1 MTQTSVSCIG
11 GSAVICSVVLRFC
24 ASAGFGVCLWAAAAR
39 AEPAV
44 DDALAC
50 RRWKAV
56 LLDLSPLGARIHLP
70 ESWPSNGGYR
80 RCSMNAEGIVTGSAD
95 VAPSIGA
102 VSTEVAWAWSPRV
115 LPGYALSAGIS
126 RLPGLLETMENPVE
140 SAACDVSDGGFTV
153 GASRGAAV
161 RWDLTATGTPVS
173 AFAIAPA
180 PAAESAALGIG
191 RVGGT
196 VVAGM
201 TTENCAGS
209 GPGSGG
215 VYARAF
221 IGDSAT
227 LAGTM
232 LANQLWVGST
242 SIYRGEVFGFAC
254 DGVSIWGAGRLELAQ
269 SCGQDV
275 LSPCPFRTSRAFRW
289 IGSPTSQ
296 SHVLAARGSTQLGSE
311 AIRARD
317 SDILVGRALE
327 PAPNPHCAPRAL
339 IWHDLSTASPLSED
353 LQAYVTLAST
363 ADSSIAL
370 GVRRHLGGGIRV
382 AGATAAAS
390 GAGIVA
396 DYDSAVIWD
405 ECGGGWYAKHPL
417 VPTLVHDLDAASTA
431 LWRPECDD
439 WHALVAYDVTDSGLF
454 VGSTSTPRNRVFV
467 ATRLTDINADLII
480 NALDIAA
487 MLGAW
492 GATASSPCEPLA
504 QDTTLDGQ
512 VDARD
517 LADLL
522 GDWTTGVIT
531 GLDSFCCEST
541 AVSLEELELA
551 LALSGESDIHT
562 FRTHAAQLAT
572 SELDARCAII
582 HEALEAIRH
591 AAH

>member
-1 MTQTSVSCIG
+1 MAPSFILRIG
-11 GSAVICSVVLRFC
+11 GSAVVRSFC
-24 ASAGFGVCLWAAAAR
+24 GAIGVGVFLLSLTAR
-39 AEPAV
+39 AHPLEGDVLP
-44 DDALAC
+44 C

-56 LLDLSPLGARIHLP
+56 LLDLSPLGVRIHLP
-70 ESWPSNGGYR
+70 ESWPSSAGYR
-80 RCSMNAEGIVTGSAD
+80 RFSMNAEGIVAGSAA

-102 VSTEVAWAWSPRV
+102 ALTEVAWAWSPRV
-115 LPGYALSAGIS
+115 LPAYALSAGTT
-126 RLPGLLETMENPVE
+126 RLPGLLETPEDPAQ

-153 GASRGAAV
+153 GVSRGVAV
-161 RWDLTATGTPVS
+161 RWDLTAAGTPVS
-173 AFAIAPA
+173 AFAITPA
-180 PAAESAALGIG
+180 PAAESAALGID

-221 IGDSAT
+221 LGDSTT

-254 DGVSIWGAGRLELAQ
+254 DGASIWGAGRLEFAQ
-269 SCGQDV
+269 SCGPDV
-275 LSPCPFRTSRAFRW
+275 LYPCPFQTSLAFRW
-289 IGSPTSQ
+289 IGSPTSE
-296 SHVLAARGSTQLGSE
+296 SHVLAVLGSMQLGSE

-317 SDILVGRALE
+317 TDILVGRALD
-327 PAPNPHCAPRAL
+327 PAPNPACAPRAL
-339 IWHDLSTASPLSED
+339 IWQDLSKALPWSED
-353 LQAYVTLAST
+353 LQAYVTLAPT

-390 GAGIVA
+390 GSGIVA
-396 DYDSAVIWD
+396 NYDAAVLWD
-405 ECGGGWYAKHPL
+405 ECEGGWHAKHPL
-417 VPTLVHDLDAASTA
+417 VPTLVHDLDASNAT
-431 LWRPECDD
+431 LWRPECAD
-439 WHALVAYDVTDSGLF
+439 WRALVAYDATESGLF
-454 VGSTSTPRNRVFV
+454 VGSSSTPSNRVFV
-467 ATRLTDINADLII
+467 ATRLTDINADLVI
-480 NALDIAA
+480 NALDIAS

-504 QDTTLDGQ
+504 QDTNLDGQ

-517 LADLL
+517 LAELL
-522 GDWTTGVIT
+522 GDWTAGVIT
-531 GLDSFCCEST
+531 GLDSFCCDST
-541 AVSLEELELA
+541 AISLEELELA
-551 LALSGESDIHT
+551 LALSGERDIDT
-562 FRTHAAQLAT
+562 FRTHAAQLTT
-572 SELDARCAII
+572 SALDARCASI
-582 HEALEAIRH
+582 HEVLEAIRH

>member
-1 MTQTSVSCIG
+1 M
-11 GSAVICSVVLRFC
+11 
-24 ASAGFGVCLWAAAAR
+24 ASAAR
-39 AEPAV
+39 ADPVE
-44 DDALAC
+44 DDAMPC

-56 LLDLSPLGARIHLP
+56 LLDLSPLGARIYLP
-70 ESWPSNGGYR
+70 ESWPSKGDYR
-80 RCSMNAEGIVTGSAD
+80 RFSMNAEGIVTGSAD
-95 VAPSIGA
+95 VAPSVGA
-102 VSTEVAWAWSPRV
+102 ALTEVAWAWSPRA
-115 LPGYALSAGIS
+115 LPGYALSAGVS
-126 RLPGLLETMENPVE
+126 RLPGLLETTEDPAQ
-140 SAACDVSDGGFTV
+140 SAACDLSDSGFAV
-153 GASRGAAV
+153 GTSRGAAV

-173 AFAIAPA
+173 PFAIMPA
-180 PAAESAALGIG
+180 PAAASAALGID

-201 TTENCAGS
+201 TTEYCAGS
-209 GPGSGG
+209 GPGPGSGG
-215 VYARAF
+215 VYPRAF

-242 SIYRGEVFGFAC
+242 SMYRGEVFGFAC
-254 DGVSIWGAGRLELAQ
+254 DGVSIWGAGRLEVFQ
-269 SCGQDV
+269 SCGPGWFY
-275 LSPCPFRTSRAFRW
+275 PCQFETSRAFRW
-289 IGSPTSQ
+289 IGSPTSE
-296 SHVLAARGSTQLGSE
+296 SHVLETLGSAQLGSE

-317 SDILVGRALE
+317 SDILVGRTLD
-327 PAPNPHCAPRAL
+327 PAPNPICAPRAL
-339 IWHDLSTASPLSED
+339 IWHDLSTASPWSED

-390 GAGIVA
+390 GFGIVA
-396 DYDSAVIWD
+396 NYDSAVLWD
-405 ECGGGWYAKHPL
+405 ECEGGWYAKHPL
-417 VPTLVHDLDAASTA
+417 VPTLVHDLDAASPA
-431 LWRPECDD
+431 LWRPECAD

-467 ATRLTDINADLII
+467 ATRLTDINADLVI
-480 NALDIAA
+480 NALDIAS

-504 QDTTLDGQ
+504 QDTNLDGQ

-522 GDWTTGVIT
+522 GDWTIGLIT
-531 GLDSFCCEST
+531 GLESFCCGST
-541 AVSLEELELA
+541 AISLEELELA
-551 LALSGESDIHT
+551 LALSGERDIDT